1 MVQVYFD
8 EMSKKSAEWYN
19 YFRWVVSVC
28 LFKNSFFSFI
38 FISSENFS
46 KSDLSSRF
54 SEMCPTYK
62 STFVD
67 VDWINRDCNQLIAD
81 FENVLTDAI
90 HNTSVPVGE
99 ALISFIGEQSII
111 IPGIVKN
118 FFEISDN
125 FCGQ

>member
-1 MVQVYFD
+1 
-8 EMSKKSAEWYN
+8 
-19 YFRWVVSVC
+19 
-28 LFKNSFFSFI
+28 
-38 FISSENFS
+38 
-46 KSDLSSRF
+46 
-54 SEMCPTYK
+54 MCPTYK

-111 IPGIVKN
+111 FYPWDRKKLSDEQMDGNTQMFVP
-118 FFEISDN
+118 FCCEVSLSEVDN
-125 FCGQ
+125 FDNSDSDCEPDRHGSKTLSPTSR